1 MWFVKHKVWSQTDLY
16 RQKDDAHCLFA
27 FFFDCLISSYDCSN
41 PIYGQTV
48 NPHNFQKTSGGSSG
62 GEGALIGGGGS
73 LLGIGS
79 DIGGSIRI
87 PASFCGI
94 CGFKPTSG
102 RLRWEFLFQSV
113 LWMIIVHLWYSAL
126 HLNCEM
132 FWFLCVLVSSQGNS
146 PIYRGQKS
154 GKLQLYHLHHEYC
167 MCRQKPWSLFCVFLL
182 KLVLSSSGPMAR
194 DVDSLALC
202 MQALL
207 CDHMFSLDPTVPPIP
222 FNTQVCPVEK
232 KQNN

>member
-102 RLRWEFLFQSV
+102 RLRWEFLFQSG
-113 LWMIIVHLWYSAL
+113 LWMICDTLHCISTVKCFDFFVFWSVHRVTAPFIEGKNQVSYSCIIFIMSTA
-126 HLNCEM
+126 
-132 FWFLCVLVSSQGNS
+132 CVVKN
-146 PIYRGQKS
+146 RG
-154 GKLQLYHLHHEYC
+154 H
-167 MCRQKPWSLFCVFLL
+167 FF
-182 KLVLSSSGPMAR
+182 
-194 DVDSLALC
+194 
-202 MQALL
+202 
-207 CDHMFSLDPTVPPIP
+207 
-222 FNTQVCPVEK
+222 VCFF
-232 KQNN
+232 